1 MANKQS
7 DEARL
12 RAEATFKKKQQRTEE
27 GDKAWGEHL
36 AAGKAADANRAQ
48 LKAQRLARDAAVK
61 SSTPRGARQEKPPT
75 GTKGEEISSQGQVD
89 EGTKRRTRPRGSA
102 KSQEP
107 RT

>member
-7 DEARL
+7 GEARL
-12 RAEATFKKKQQRTEE
+12 RAEASFKKNSSALRRATKP
-27 GDKAWGEHL
+27 GEHL
-36 AAGKAADANRAQ
+36 AAGKAADAYR
-48 LKAQRLARDAAVK
+48 AQRLAREAAVK
-61 SSTPRGARQEKPPT
+61 PSTPRGARQEKPPT

-89 EGTKRRTRPRGSA
+89 EGTKRRSRPRSSA